1 MEHFDDDI
9 ASLEKQ
15 IAEKDTKS
23 KKIAGKIQQIQQDEV
38 KREAKAIAPPNQG
51 HMTIEEKAPSKWS
64 KVQASVVQSPPT
76 STADKSWTKLLK
88 LQSEKKNGIS
98 VTTVQDPVNPFA
110 FNTHTNFFVNSENF
124 APVAVQPN
132 GPTPMAPS
140 IELAVIK
147 TVPQGQMLGAPMP
160 TPTPAMPNPMAMPI
174 PLYIAAEIDKG
185 TNTGLV
191 PAPNEYGQ
199 CFFTT
204 RFLCQPA
211 RIIGSL
217 LGIAALV
224 LYILDEANYNFPHA
238 EDETFL
244 NFILVLYVGPAA
256 LLLFVNLI
264 KVKVKNYNF
273 CDCVWPGLHV
283 AANGSIIFVCLWQ
296 AFFYCMPIYG
306 QEVCEEGK
314 KCDEG
319 ERRSGAER
327 SGGVRKT
334 NMRAVCVT
342 TKLTFYYYSTQFE
355 FVWLA
360 RCSFSSD
367 WLYERGGEPHLRKI

>member
-1 MEHFDDDI
+1 
-9 ASLEKQ
+9 
-15 IAEKDTKS
+15 
-23 KKIAGKIQQIQQDEV
+23 
-38 KREAKAIAPPNQG
+38 
-51 HMTIEEKAPSKWS
+51 
-64 KVQASVVQSPPT
+64 
-76 STADKSWTKLLK
+76 
-88 LQSEKKNGIS
+88 
-98 VTTVQDPVNPFA
+98 
-110 FNTHTNFFVNSENF
+110 
-124 APVAVQPN
+124 
-132 GPTPMAPS
+132 
-140 IELAVIK
+140 
-147 TVPQGQMLGAPMP
+147 MLGAPMP